1 MTNVPIDKNNLTNFQ
16 RIFRTEKDITHHVTQ
31 TTNENSLTNDRPSSS
46 VFNVIHSLDTSEQ
59 SDSNK
64 QEENPSSEKHAPS
77 TTTIACNPLLLTLP
91 SYEQSNANVSNIENC
106 NTSSTSNSLNEGGF
120 NSSMHINRIFD
131 DTHDHVNIFLFYLKN
146 EILKYLIYPSDHL
159 FN

>member
-1 MTNVPIDKNNLTNFQ
+1 VTNVPIDKNNLTNFQ

-31 TTNENSLTNDRPSSS
+31 TTNENSITNDQPSSS
-46 VFNVIHSLDTSEQ
+46 VFNVIHSLDKSEQ
-59 SDSNK
+59 SNSNN
-64 QEENPSSEKHAPS
+64 QEENQSSA
-77 TTTIACNPLLLTLP
+77 TTIACNPLLLTLP

-146 EILKYLIYPSDHL
+146 EILKYSINLGSI
-159 FN
+159 